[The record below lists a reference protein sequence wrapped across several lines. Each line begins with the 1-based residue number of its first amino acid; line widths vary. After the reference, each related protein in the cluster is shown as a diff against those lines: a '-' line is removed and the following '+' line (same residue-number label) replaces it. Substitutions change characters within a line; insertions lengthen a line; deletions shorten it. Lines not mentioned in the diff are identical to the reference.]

1 MEWMV
6 DCIRNGEILLSK
18 RQLEVLDLVKDGL
31 TSSEIAEKLGVKDG
45 SVRNQLSNVYR
56 VLRVKNRREAIKRA
70 IEFGLI

>member
-1 MEWMV
+1 MV